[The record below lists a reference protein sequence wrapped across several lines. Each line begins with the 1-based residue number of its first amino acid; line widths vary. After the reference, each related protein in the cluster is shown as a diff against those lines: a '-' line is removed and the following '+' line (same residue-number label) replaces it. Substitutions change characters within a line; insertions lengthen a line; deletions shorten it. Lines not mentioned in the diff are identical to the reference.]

1 MKTDSRFKTLIKST
15 NDVNFT
21 LFGEIVTVPKG
32 TTLAAA
38 ILSNFGEASRITQ
51 TGALR
56 TAFCMMGVCFD
67 CLVEVDGNPNIQS
80 CMVLVHDQM
89 VVKRQIGLRSIGI
102 SKDD

>member
-38 ILSNFGEASRITQ
+38 ILSNF
-51 TGALR
+51 
-56 TAFCMMGVCFD
+56 F
-67 CLVEVDGNPNIQS
+67 
-80 CMVLVHDQM
+80 
-89 VVKRQIGLRSIGI
+89 K
-102 SKDD
+102 